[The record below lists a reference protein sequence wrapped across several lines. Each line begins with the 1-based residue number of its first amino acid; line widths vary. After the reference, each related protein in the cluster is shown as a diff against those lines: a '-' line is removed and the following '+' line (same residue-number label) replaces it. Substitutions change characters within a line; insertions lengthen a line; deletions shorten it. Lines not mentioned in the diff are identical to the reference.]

1 MPVKDA
7 IATILNRNSFYRDG
21 YRLLLRISLIQ
32 LIVIAVLA
40 ACIASLIFTVKTQKV
55 YFATTSDGRIIS
67 VVPLN
72 EPYLS
77 DAQVITWAARTAR
90 NVMTFD
96 YKDYNDHLQQSMNNF
111 TDPGWQ
117 SFSNALKESSIIEAV
132 TSRKLVVSLEVM
144 QAPEIDKAGVING
157 VYTWHMKFPVTIKFD
172 GVEPPQPMVTQLVLT
187 IQRISTLVDPSGIS
201 IQQMVFHN
209 QDERQ

>member
-7 IATILNRNSFYRDG
+7 IATILNRNAFYRDG
-21 YRLLLRISLIQ
+21 YRLLLRISMIQ
-32 LIVIAVLA
+32 LVVIAVLA
-40 ACIASLIFTVKTQKV
+40 VCIASLIFTVHTQKV

-72 EPYLS
+72 EPYRT
-77 DAQVITWAARTAR
+77 DAEVVTWAARTAR
-90 NVMTFD
+90 GVMSFD

-111 TDPGWQ
+111 TDAGWQ
-117 SFSNALKESSIIEAV
+117 SFSKALKESSIIEAV
-132 TSRKLVVSLEVM
+132 TARKLVVSLDVM
-144 QAPEIDKAGVING
+144 QAPEIDKAGVVNG
-157 VYTWHMKFPVTIKFD
+157 VYTWHMKLPVTIKFD
-172 GVEPPQPMVTQLVLT
+172 GAEPPQPMSMQLILT

-209 QDERQ
+209 PDERQ